1 MTSFSSW
8 VRRRVKLHTHF
19 VIWVRGTASLLLFR
33 QLQINHFPIKSDERE
48 ARRVALFQ
56 RKSASNADER
66 RTVQRYSVDC
76 SARLKMPGGNRDG
89 RLSDLSQS
97 GARFET
103 PSPPQQ
109 GVSGLLVWENHE
121 FFGKVVWSRDTSCGF
136 LFERPIPTAVV
147 EETCDVVEVES
158 GPVAK
163 FDNIP
168 VAKRGRRASLVSRD
182 S

>member
-8 VRRRVKLHTHF
+8 VRRRVKLHT
-19 VIWVRGTASLLLFR
+19 ILQTGRGA
-33 QLQINHFPIKSDERE
+33 QLRCFFFANSKLTIPPYEAMERE

-56 RKSASNADER
+56 RKSASKADER

-136 LFERPIPTAVV
+136 LFERPIPTAVL

-163 FDNIP
+163 CDNIP
-168 VAKRGRRASLVSRD
+168 VAKRGRRPSLVSRD

>member
-1 MTSFSSW
+1 M
-8 VRRRVKLHTHF
+8 
-19 VIWVRGTASLLLFR
+19 
-33 QLQINHFPIKSDERE
+33 
-48 ARRVALFQ
+48 ALFQ
-56 RKSASNADER
+56 KKSGQKSEER

-76 SARLKMPGGNRDG
+76 TSRLKMPGGNRDG
-89 RLSDLSQS
+89 RLSDLSQT

-103 PSPPQQ
+103 ANPPQQ
-109 GVSGLLVWENHE
+109 GVSGLLSWGEHE
-121 FFGKVVWSRDTSCGF
+121 FFGKIVWTRDSSCGF
-136 LFERPIPTAVV
+136 LFERPIPASVV